1 MTTDV
6 STIESAVAKIIE
18 EMVAELELDFD
29 DPVGPR
35 TRLIADLGFA
45 SVDFIHLIV
54 ELESHFQKKMGF
66 HDLIMPNG
74 QYVDD
79 LAVGDLVAFI
89 ARRLAGDEPTP
100 PPAEIAEMAKV
111 PEPEPEE
118 FSSLRPED
126 VAHFRGLMPSLEK
139 WGAIEAPEKKNPRA
153 VFVFSSPRSGS
164 TLFRVILAGNPALF
178 APPEMHLLNYGTM
191 GQRHAA
197 LDNKWNEH
205 LLSGTIRAMMPLKN
219 CPVEEAA
226 EYLRSCEQHGMSTHD
241 FYGQLQSLLDSRLLV
256 DKTPIYAMHEGIL
269 RRAERDFDQPLFIH
283 LVRHPCGMMRSF
295 EDAKIEQLIP
305 FMRDSHFTRR
315 QLAEL
320 TWYVTNQN
328 IARLLADVPPS
339 RWFRVR
345 YEDLVHDPKATVSQ
359 LCDFLGVPFAAE
371 MLDPYTDSEAR
382 MTGGLSNAAEYSGD
396 LKFHLHARIE
406 PDAADRWKKFDSE
419 KTLSPMTREL
429 AAEFGY

>member
-1 MTTDV
+1 MTNDA

-18 EMVAELELDFD
+18 EMVCELELDFD
-29 DPVGPR
+29 DPIGPR

-54 ELESHFQKKMGF
+54 ELEGHFQRKMGF
-66 HDLIMPNG
+66 HDLIMPDG

-79 LAVGDLVAFI
+79 LAVGGLVAFI
-89 ARRLAGDEPTP
+89 SRRLAGDEPTP
-100 PPAEIAEMAKV
+100 PPAGITAIS
-111 PEPEPEE
+111 EPRVENV
-118 FSSLRPED
+118 SNLRPED
-126 VAHFRGLMPSLEK
+126 VEHFRGLMPSLEK
-139 WGAIEAPEKKNPRA
+139 WGAIPVPEKKNPRA

-164 TLFRVILAGNPALF
+164 TLFRVILAGNPGLF
-178 APPEMHLLNYGTM
+178 APPELHLLNYATM
-191 GQRHAA
+191 ARRHAA

-205 LLSGTIRAMMPLKN
+205 LLSGTVRALMPLRG
-219 CPVEEAA
+219 CSAEDAEEFVRA
-226 EYLRSCEQHGMSTHD
+226 CETQGMTTHD
-241 FYGQLQSLLDSRLLV
+241 FYGCLQGPLGERLLV
-256 DKTPIYAMHEGIL
+256 DKTPIYAMHEDIL

-283 LVRHPCGMMRSF
+283 LVRHPCGMIRSF

-305 FMRDSHFTRR
+305 FMRESHFTRR

-328 IARLLADVPPS
+328 IARLFADVPS
-339 RWFRVR
+339 QRWLRVR
-345 YEDLVHDPKATVSQ
+345 FEDLVHEPRGAVSK
-359 LCDFLGVPFAAE
+359 LCEFLGVPFAGE
-371 MLDPYTDSEAR
+371 MLDPYKDSESR
-382 MTGGLSNAAEYSGD
+382 MTGGLSTAAQYSGD

-419 KTLSPMTREL
+419 KSLSPITREL